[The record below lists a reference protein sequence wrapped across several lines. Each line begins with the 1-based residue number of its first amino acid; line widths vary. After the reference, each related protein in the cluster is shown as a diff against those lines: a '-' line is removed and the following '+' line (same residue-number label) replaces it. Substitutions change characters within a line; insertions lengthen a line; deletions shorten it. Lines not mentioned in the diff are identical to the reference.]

1 MTNDNEHLVLRKR
14 DLRRYNGAVVK
25 LFDGRRGKVAYP
37 YIILSVGNKKRPV
50 MIENSENF
58 KEIHKLIIDKK
69 VFAERKTTSCNLR
82 LL

>member
-1 MTNDNEHLVLRKR
+1 MENNNEHLVLRKR

-37 YIILSVGNKKRPV
+37 YIVLSEGNKKCPV
-50 MIENSENF
+50 MIENNENF

-69 VFAERKTTSCNLR
+69 VFAERKTNSCSLK

>member
-1 MTNDNEHLVLRKR
+1 MKNNIEHLVLRKR

-37 YIILSVGNKKRPV
+37 YIILSEGNKKRPV
-50 MIENSENF
+50 MIENNENF

-69 VFAERKTTSCNLR
+69 VFAERKTNSCSLKV
-82 LL
+82 L